1 MAGPLNLFVGK
12 ASSIIRVLLV
22 NNPKTWTLRE
32 LAKESGVSLGWTS
45 KVSEALIRERLAIRD
60 SERAELKLIAPEDLL
75 RRWASFTNFEAHNG
89 FINYYSAEPD
99 ISKFLSSFK
108 GMGGPDYAITG
119 LAGALLTAP
128 LVKPSNTHIYVR
140 SEGDAKAWAQL
151 LGLSPVESDGN
162 VKFAVAADKST
173 FYGSHLVNGVR
184 IVSDVQLFVD
194 LFNYPNTGREAAEEI
209 FKVIE
214 RRWKS
219 NNNNKR
225 DSG

>member
-1 MAGPLNLFVGK
+1 VSGPLNLFTGK
-12 ASSIIRVLLV
+12 ASDLLRVLLV
-22 NNPKTWTLRE
+22 NHPKTWTLRE
-32 LAKESGVSLGWTS
+32 LAKESGVSLGWAS

-75 RRWASFTNFEAHNG
+75 RRWASFTNFDANNG
-89 FINYYSAEPD
+89 FIKYYSAEPD
-99 ISKFLSSFK
+99 MEKFLSSFK

-119 LAGALLTAP
+119 LAGALLAAP

-162 VKFAVAADKST
+162 VRFAVAADKST
-173 FYGSHLVNGVR
+173 FYGSHAIDGVR

-194 LFNYPNTGREAAEEI
+194 LFNYPHTGREAAEEV
-209 FKVIE
+209 FKAIE
-214 RRWKS
+214 KRWG
-219 NNNNKR
+219 NKKR
-225 DSG
+225 GTNGQ